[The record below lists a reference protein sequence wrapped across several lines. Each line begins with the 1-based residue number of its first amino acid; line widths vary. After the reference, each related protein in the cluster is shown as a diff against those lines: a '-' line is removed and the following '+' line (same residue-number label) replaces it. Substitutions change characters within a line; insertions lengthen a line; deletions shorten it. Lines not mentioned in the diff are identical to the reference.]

1 MAATTDTPRTTKGT
15 SGLAWVV
22 VLTIALLGLLPI
34 VVSAFSQNNANAT
47 VDGEQS
53 TYSQWV
59 DQE

>member
-1 MAATTDTPRTTKGT
+1 MAATIDSPRKTKGT
-15 SGLAWVV
+15 TGIAWVV
-22 VLTIALLGLLPI
+22 VLTIAVLGLLPI
-34 VVSAFSQNNANAT
+34 IVSAFSQDNANAT